1 MKGLDRFKAHF
12 AGCEHQYVLIGGAA
26 CDVIMDDAGLDFRAT
41 KDLDIVLIVEAL
53 DAAFG
58 ERFWAFVEEGGYE
71 QREKSGGG
79 KEFYRFQKPAHPEFP
94 AMLELFARAP
104 DAFPIAD
111 GSSLTPL
118 PIDEDIASLSAIL
131 LDDAYYACL
140 VAQRREIDG
149 VSVLD
154 ERLLIPFKA
163 KAYLDL
169 AQRKADG
176 EAIDSSNI
184 KKHRS
189 DVFRL
194 LRLLAPEE
202 RIELPA
208 DVAADLGRFADAVSA
223 DESFSPKEIG
233 LPGTAPAL
241 IAQLRS
247 AYGLASAA

>member
-12 AGCEHQYVLIGGAA
+12 SGCEHQYVLIGGAA
-26 CDVIMDDAGLDFRAT
+26 CDVVMDDAGLDFRAT
-41 KDLDIVLIVEAL
+41 KDLDIVLIVEAI
-53 DAAFG
+53 DAAFAA
-58 ERFWAFVEEGGYE
+58 RFWSFVEEGGYE

-79 KEFYRFQKPAHPEFP
+79 KEFYRFQKPVHPDFP

-104 DAFPIAD
+104 DAIRVAD
-111 GSSLTPL
+111 GSTLTPL
-118 PIDEDIASLSAIL
+118 PIDESIASLSAIL
-131 LDDAYYACL
+131 LDETYYACL
-140 VAQRREIDG
+140 VARRRRIDG

-169 AQRKADG
+169 LRRKADG
-176 EAIDSSNI
+176 EAIDSRNI

-194 LRLLAPEE
+194 LRLLPGDE
-202 RIELPA
+202 RVELPA
-208 DVAADLGRFADAVSA
+208 DVAADVGRFADAVSA

-233 LPGTAPAL
+233 LPGNAPAS
-241 IAQLRS
+241 IARLRA
-247 AYGLASAA
+247 AYGLASPP